1 MVHLFRAG
9 EFKPTNQGNETRPG
23 ADSKVSLNNVCDIFV
38 ISNDGHRSRLGI
50 PDMITWYNMVFET

>member
-23 ADSKVSLNNVCDIFV
+23 ADSKVSLKNVCDTFV
-38 ISNDGHRSRLGI
+38 TSSLVLMVTLGI

>member
-23 ADSKVSLNNVCDIFV
+23 ADSKVSLKQCTEMLLFV
-38 ISNDGHRSRLGI
+38 GMNLSWRHFIGLC
-50 PDMITWYNMVFET
+50 F

>member
-23 ADSKVSLNNVCDIFV
+23 ADSKVSLKQCL
-38 ISNDGHRSRLGI
+38 SQLC
-50 PDMITWYNMVFET
+50 YL

>member
-23 ADSKVSLNNVCDIFV
+23 ADSKVSLKNVCDTFV
-38 ISNDGHRSRLGI
+38 TASLVL
-50 PDMITWYNMVFET
+50 MVTVVA